1 MLSFGARL
9 CYIRY
14 LSGSRY
20 TLNLEA
26 LRVYAGPSR
35 KNRSYILWLG
45 LKTMLKGWGLLGIPA
60 AGAAVA
66 AANAAGPAVTPGDA
80 MLVPCS

>member
-45 LKTMLKGWGLLGIPA
+45 LKTMLKGWGLLGIP
-60 AGAAVA
+60 GVT
-66 AANAAGPAVTPGDA
+66 AGPAALAAG
-80 MLVPCS
+80 MPC